1 MSEAGP
7 GRAGFVDPYGALA
20 CALAAML
27 FAAKGIFAKKL
38 YALGVGVEAVVAI
51 RAVISLPLFWW
62 LALRR
67 ESWQTIRATP
77 PPAIFMAALA
87 GALCYYVGALLD
99 FAALTMIDASIERV
113 LIFSYPAM
121 VVLFTSVR
129 DRQWPS
135 RRVLVATALTYLGIF
150 FTMGGLDLDAL
161 RANLFGAL
169 LVIGSALSY
178 AIYFL
183 VSEKYTRSVGS
194 SRFTLLAMTAATVCL
209 APHYLIVNGTAD
221 LESIGAEAW
230 LLLLGI
236 AVFCMFLPASLQA
249 EGVRRIGAQ
258 RGAVLSTVG
267 PPTTVVLAWGLLGER
282 LSAWQWAGMAL
293 IVLGILVLD
302 LARSSARSAEDRVV
316 NAPANPP
323 PRRD

>member
-1 MSEAGP
+1 MSETGAA
-7 GRAGFVDPYGALA
+7 RAGRGDPYGALA

-51 RAVISLPLFWW
+51 RALISLPLFWW
-62 LALRR
+62 FALRR
-67 ESWQTIRATP
+67 ESWRTIVSTP
-77 PPAIFMAALA
+77 PQAIFMAALA

-129 DRQWPS
+129 DREWPPRS
-135 RRVLVATALTYLGIF
+135 VLAATALTYLGIF
-150 FTMGGLDLDAL
+150 FTMGGLDFEEL

-209 APHYLIVNGTAD
+209 APHYFVVHGTAD
-221 LESIGAEAW
+221 LAGLGLEAW

-282 LSAWQWAGMAL
+282 LSIWQWAGMAL

-302 LARSSARSAEDRVV
+302 LARSGGQARERKLSS
-316 NAPANPP
+316 PANPQP
-323 PRRD
+323 HRE